1 MRNLRMILKSSF
13 TIALMI
19 MNAGCGSTRVI
30 YVKHGEPVRLAES
43 IKAKVWVLDK
53 DGKPVKSMNKITIP
67 EGWYTLPK

>member
-1 MRNLRMILKSSF
+1 MRNLKTILKRSF

-19 MNAGCGSTRVI
+19 MSAGCGSTRVI

>member
-1 MRNLRMILKSSF
+1 MRNLKTILNRSF

-19 MNAGCGSTRVI
+19 MSTGCGSTRVI

-53 DGKPVKSMNKITIP
+53 DGKSVKSMNKIIIP